1 MRAPVS
7 AFAIRSKALMPHTT
21 ESVKMCGVAVI
32 NVICA
37 LLPWLQVEWMS
48 DRMMKQ
54 FEDYR
59 TNPFQFK

>member
-1 MRAPVS
+1 
-7 AFAIRSKALMPHTT
+7 MPYTT